1 MRTMKRAAA
10 IAGLALMTGGFFGV
24 TATAASAAPTQE
36 STAAQPA
43 EHDRRGGDWDDRGRD
58 FGDRGRRGTY
68 TAGWFDNRQECK
80 FKGWVGERRGWW
92 EDPHCYR
99 VDRDTWV
106 LRVRSDH
113 HRRWH

>member
-10 IAGLALMTGGFFGV
+10 IAGLALMTGGFLSV

-36 STAAQPA
+36 STAVQST

-58 FGDRGRRGTY
+58 WGRRDRTY
-68 TAGWFDNRQECK
+68 TAGWFDSRQECR
-80 FKGWVGERRGWW
+80 FKGWVGEQRGRW
-92 EDPHCYR
+92 ENPRCYR
-99 VDRDTWV
+99 VNRHTWI
-106 LRVRSDH
+106 LRVEPN